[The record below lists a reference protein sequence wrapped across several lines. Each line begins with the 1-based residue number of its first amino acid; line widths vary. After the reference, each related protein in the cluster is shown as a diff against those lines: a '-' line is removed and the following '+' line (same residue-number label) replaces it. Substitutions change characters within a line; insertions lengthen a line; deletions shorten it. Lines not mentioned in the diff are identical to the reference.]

1 MRPEQPDPSRLNQA
15 PRCDARTRRGT
26 PCQSPAV
33 TGQARCRMHGGAEG
47 SGGQPGNRNAFK
59 HGRYSAEAIAQRR
72 EVAALLRA
80 CRDQLGACATCRPAL
95 ELHTSVL
102 RANN

>member
-1 MRPEQPDPSRLNQA
+1 MDSNLAMHQS
-15 PRCDARTRRGT
+15 PRCCARNRRGM

-33 TGQARCRMHGGAEG
+33 TGRKRCRMHGGAEG
-47 SGGQPGNRNAFK
+47 SGSPPGNRKAFK

-80 CRDQLGACATCRPAL
+80 CQDQLGGMRDL
-95 ELHTSVL
+95 
-102 RANN
+102 